1 MLSSERVMVSQSV
14 VIFCE
19 LAFRYLYRQRN
30 CPILG
35 QGEKFFRRATCLV
48 RTMNRKITAWCFS
61 KVRIMKVSVVA
72 AAWIAVAACGVGSSA
87 QAGTII
93 PYPTPGTI
101 NSEVYSFTAAATGVI
116 TAFFAGSDAGHTDT
130 IGMRVNGVPTGII
143 GLNNHTSAIGDSI
156 VLGNVN
162 AGDVLT
168 FFLVDA
174 NTASTW
180 FSDANLNV
188 DGKTQHVY
196 SAPYDGLHPPLGAG
210 IPAGTYVGFED
221 LSAAQGGDFDY
232 NDDSFVFTNVATS
245 STPLPA
251 ALPLFATGIGGLVL
265 LARRRNKRRLATP
278 V

>member
-1 MLSSERVMVSQSV
+1 
-14 VIFCE
+14 
-19 LAFRYLYRQRN
+19 
-30 CPILG
+30 
-35 QGEKFFRRATCLV
+35 
-48 RTMNRKITAWCFS
+48 MNRKVIPWCLK
-61 KVRIMKVSVVA
+61 KVGTMKVSVVV

-130 IGMRVNGVPTGII
+130 IGMLVNGVPTGIV
-143 GLNNHTSAIGDSI
+143 GLNNHTSVIGDSI

-180 FSDANLNV
+180 YSDANLNV

-196 SAPYDGLHPPLGAG
+196 SALYDGLHPPLGVG

-251 ALPLFATGIGGLVL
+251 ALPLFATGIGGLVV
-265 LARRRNKRRLATP
+265 LARRRNKRRRAAIA
-278 V
+278 